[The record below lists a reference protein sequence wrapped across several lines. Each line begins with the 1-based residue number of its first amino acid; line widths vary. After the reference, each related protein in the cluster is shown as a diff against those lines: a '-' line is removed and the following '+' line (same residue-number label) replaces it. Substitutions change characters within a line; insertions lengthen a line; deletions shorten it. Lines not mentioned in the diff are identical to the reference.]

1 MHHSY
6 KAANK
11 TEYLSAILSSFF
23 WLSEEKPVNT
33 RSEGWKKL
41 SLEKAL
47 KALKSLGLMET
58 DAQVYIYLA
67 KKGPQGEKDLVN
79 ALKTTDQQLC
89 RSLINLQEKG
99 FITSKTENQLIF
111 TAVPLEKV
119 IDNIVKAKT
128 EEAQRVEQDKEK
140 YLSNPNP

>member
-1 MHHSY
+1 M
-6 KAANK
+6 
-11 TEYLSAILSSFF
+11 
-23 WLSEEKPVNT
+23 
-33 RSEGWKKL
+33 

-58 DAQVYIYLA
+58 DAQVYVYLA
-67 KKGPQGEKDLVN
+67 KKGPHGEKDLVN

-99 FITSKTENQLIF
+99 FVTSKTENQTIF

-128 EEAQRVEQDKEK
+128 EEVQRVEQDKEK
-140 YLSNPNP
+140 YLSNSNP